1 MYTLFVY
8 IHDIVGEL
16 SCLQSHYYFS
26 PSGQFWNIPMQV
38 VPYTGRVRPDAS
50 SDGYYV
56 ITTNHPDEGMRQFVG
71 WIWPRTWENQ
81 HEYCLYSGQYQ
92 GGPLYEIVDD
102 TVNDGVIF
110 GTYDDYEVDSSY
122 ATNFSYTHFDKSQ
135 CVSPVTSA

>member
-1 MYTLFVY
+1 
-8 IHDIVGEL
+8 
-16 SCLQSHYYFS
+16 
-26 PSGQFWNIPMQV
+26 MQV
-38 VPYTGRVRPDAS
+38 VPYTGRVRPDSS

-71 WIWPRTWENQ
+71 WIWPLTWEHQ
-81 HEYCLYSGQYQ
+81 LEYCLYSGQYQ

-102 TVNDGVIF
+102 TVNNGVIF

-122 ATNFSYTHFDKSQ
+122 GTDFAYTHFNISQ